1 MSTLIGIISD
11 VHATPQPVKEALE
24 LFKHHGVDHILC
36 AGDIAGYGVELDE
49 TIELLI
55 EHQCISILGNHD
67 EWLLEKNQ
75 DKQFNSSLDYLS
87 QLPAAIELE
96 YEGKKLYLVHSSPSG
111 SQLQGIRLLDE
122 NGDRIENEFD
132 YWQQYLKEFDFDVL
146 VIGHTHQT
154 YAEQIGN
161 ALVINPGSTKFNHSC
176 VILSLPE
183 MKVEFFALSGKN
195 IQPVWNWRDFIIKQ
209 DNNDM

>member
-1 MSTLIGIISD
+1 MSTRIGIISD
-11 VHATPQPVKEALE
+11 VHATPEPVKEALH
-24 LFKHHGVDHILC
+24 LFQQQGVNHILC

-49 TIELLI
+49 TIELLVT
-55 EHQCISILGNHD
+55 HQCISILGNHD

-75 DKQFNSSLDYLS
+75 DNQFNSSLDYLS

-96 YEGKKLYLVHSSPSG
+96 YEGKKLCLVHSSPSG

-122 NGDRIENEFD
+122 YGDRIDSEFN
-132 YWQQYLKEFDFDVL
+132 YWIQYLNEFDFDVL

-154 YAEQIGN
+154 YAERLGKM
-161 ALVINPGSTKFNHSC
+161 LVINPGSTKFNHSC
-176 VILSLPE
+176 AILTLPE

-195 IQPVWNWRDFIIKQ
+195 IQPVWSWRDFILKQ
-209 DNNDM
+209 DNS